1 MGALHSGKRVG
12 AYLLK
17 EEIGS
22 GSYGSVWRATAGD
35 DAKYFALKFSSF
47 SARASIEKEAR
58 LWMEASDHPNVAP
71 FLGSFPHE
79 GKPVLVT
86 NYVEPG
92 SLAKWLID
100 AHTGV
105 PPHQTTVQ
113 LMMGVVDGLN
123 HLHGKAIV
131 HRDVK
136 PENVVLKGEVPLLID
151 FGISRALN
159 VPGGTHNP
167 LGTTAYMAPEAL
179 SGDRSAATDVWAAG
193 VMLHLM
199 VAGELPF
206 PQTGVEL
213 ERAIREDGPAN
224 LPPGTDPLLVRIIG
238 RALQK
243 NVNARYPS
251 ANAMWLELYDWM
263 RRAQT
268 LVLTPAPQSPIHSA
282 SLPIAISAPSG
293 EINGILRTPPPGDDA
308 MNDSNAHSR
317 SDAAAEPTL
326 RFKDHGVAYAHLTL
340 PAGHYEFEA
349 KKLEQAVAKADP
361 PVPLTDAHISFL
373 TGQSDV
379 MLELRLRDFRS
390 AVQLDY
396 RSEAMGANWLFLVP
410 YEQLD
415 TSVTRLPPSEG
426 LALNFVVHLR
436 YQRDAFRSNGQ
447 SGLAFE
453 REAVDFLQ
461 RAAAHKGLNCEARA
475 CFGWSDLVAA
485 GTFTNKKSLH
495 DFVVELET
503 FKFAGKLVA
512 RRVLTLISYDRTADL
527 IESPMTVRP
536 LLFVRALP
544 THIRQAAHAMSEA
557 LPSGKWRTFSID
569 GKWDLVI
576 VSENEVPIHEYLQK
590 HREAAVSGAKLS
602 DKGVERLE
610 SHLMADEHTPV
621 EEAFLD
627 LPECSC
633 RRRFDRHTDWAPII
647 AAGDISSELL
657 PRALRRAIMNVV
669 DLFRAASSD
678 ATNCCDIVPSLL
690 RCAAAGRRLVS
701 RYRHLKRHLDSFVG
715 TDADV
720 AEVVKWSAILARARE
735 ELEDWCT
742 YAERAVSQRTVGRF
756 EEFLAQNERVVS
768 YRGGIQKMLYIADSL
783 TNAYAGPILT
793 SDESTFVTLYD
804 PVDTVVAMRRAGFIR
819 VPVRYLFFLPL
830 AITHLWHE
838 VGVHAFFSNYA
849 IPFDKRTM
857 RRVAAFGDLSEI
869 PSRHDVVS
877 VHVEVAEMYGDLITL
892 HFGFRESIDDS
903 VLALA
908 SAMLEQVGYN
918 SATETAKEVFLLYLL
933 NRLYLMV
940 EFKLRRKLIAD
951 AIKER
956 PLQCDRDTLDSWRPS
971 AKIVRT
977 ALAHLAGTLNREL
990 LSHARYADEPGI
1002 INELFLSAGQNFAN
1016 LVENITSG
1024 LADISVAHRPYMTD
1038 LAWKL
1043 PDVTAEPPEAA
1054 AVFGAIQEG
1063 HVVSLQLGS
1072 GRRIDPNSLYQRL
1085 QRMMIEKLRN
1095 KKRASAGEE
1104 TFLMSTAALM
1114 RTVLLSFY
1122 EQTPETLETAESEKF
1137 GDLLRYARD
1146 FAEAKMPDLEFT
1158 PAWLKPAVGSIE

>member
-1 MGALHSGKRVG
+1 
-12 AYLLK
+12 
-17 EEIGS
+17 
-22 GSYGSVWRATAGD
+22 
-35 DAKYFALKFSSF
+35 
-47 SARASIEKEAR
+47 
-58 LWMEASDHPNVAP
+58 
-71 FLGSFPHE
+71 
-79 GKPVLVT
+79 
-86 NYVEPG
+86 
-92 SLAKWLID
+92 
-100 AHTGV
+100 
-105 PPHQTTVQ
+105 
-113 LMMGVVDGLN
+113 
-123 HLHGKAIV
+123 
-131 HRDVK
+131 
-136 PENVVLKGEVPLLID
+136 
-151 FGISRALN
+151 
-159 VPGGTHNP
+159 
-167 LGTTAYMAPEAL
+167 MAPEAL

-199 VAGELPF
+199 LAGELPF

-213 ERAIREDGPAN
+213 ERAIKEDAPVD
-224 LPPGTDPLLVRIIG
+224 LPPSTDTRLARIVA
-238 RALQK
+238 RALEK
-243 NVNARYPS
+243 NVNDRYSS
-251 ANAMWLELYDWM
+251 ANAMWLELNDWM

-268 LVLTPAPQSPIHSA
+268 LVLVPAPQPLGHST
-282 SLPIAISAPSG
+282 SLPIAVSAPSG
-293 EINGILRTPPPGDDA
+293 GVHEILQTPPSDDDA
-308 MNDSNAHSR
+308 MNDSNA
-317 SDAAAEPTL
+317 DARMGAAPEAIL
-326 RFKDHGVAYAHLTL
+326 RFKDYGIAYAHLTL

-349 KKLEQAVAKADP
+349 KKLEHAVANADP
-361 PVPLTDAHISFL
+361 PVLDAHISFL

-415 TSVTRLPPSEG
+415 RSTTRLPPAEG
-426 LALNFVVHLR
+426 LSLNFVVHLR
-436 YQRDAFRSNGQ
+436 YQRDAFRSDGS

-453 REAVDFLQ
+453 REAVDFVQ
-461 RAAAHKGLNCEARA
+461 RTAAHKGLDCEARA

-503 FKFAGKLVA
+503 FKFAGKTVA
-512 RRVLTLISYDRTADL
+512 RRVLTLISYDRAAEL
-527 IESPMTVRP
+527 VESPMKVRP
-536 LLFVRALP
+536 LLLVRALP
-544 THIRQAAHAMSEA
+544 THIRRAAHAMSEA
-557 LPSGKWRTFSID
+557 LPPSGKWRTFSID

-610 SHLMADEHTPV
+610 THLMAEEHTPV
-621 EEAFLD
+621 EEGFLD

-633 RRRFDRHTDWAPII
+633 RRRFDRHTDWTPII
-647 AAGDISSELL
+647 APGDISSDLL

-678 ATNCCDIVPSLL
+678 PTNCCDIVPSLL

-701 RYRHLKRHLDSFVG
+701 RYRHLKRKLDSFVG
-715 TDADV
+715 TRADV
-720 AEVVKWSAILARARE
+720 ADVVKWSAILARARE

-742 YAERAVSQRTVGRF
+742 YAERTVSQRTVGRF

-849 IPFDKRTM
+849 IPFDKRTA
-857 RRVAAFGDLSEI
+857 RRMAAFSDLSEM
-869 PSRHDVVS
+869 PSQHDVVS

-908 SAMLEQVGYN
+908 SAMLEQVGYY

-951 AIKER
+951 AVKER
-956 PLQCDRDTLDSWRPS
+956 PLQCDRDALDGWRPS

-977 ALAHLAGTLNREL
+977 ALAHLAGALNREL
-990 LSHARYADEPGI
+990 LSHTRYADEPGI
-1002 INELFLSAGQNFAN
+1002 INELFLSAGQNFGN
-1016 LVENITSG
+1016 LIDNIMSG
-1024 LADISVAHRPYMTD
+1024 VADISVAHRPYMTD

-1043 PDVTAEPPEAA
+1043 PEVTAEPPEASE
-1054 AVFGAIQEG
+1054 VFSAIQEG
-1063 HVVSLQLGS
+1063 RVVSLQLENN
-1072 GRRIDPNSLYQRL
+1072 RRIDPNSLYQRL
-1085 QRMMIEKLRN
+1085 QRMMIERLRN

-1122 EQTPETLETAESEKF
+1122 EQTPEKPETAERDKF
-1137 GDLLRYARD
+1137 GDLLSYARD
-1146 FAEAKMPDLEFT
+1146 FSEAKMPDLDFI
-1158 PAWLKPAVGSIE
+1158 PPWLKPVAGSTE